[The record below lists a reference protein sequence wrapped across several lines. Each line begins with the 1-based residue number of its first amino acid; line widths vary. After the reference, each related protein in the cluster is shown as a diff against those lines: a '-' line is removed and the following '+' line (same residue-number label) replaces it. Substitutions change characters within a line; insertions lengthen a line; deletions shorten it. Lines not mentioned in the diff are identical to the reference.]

1 MKPGSFTQIYIQ
13 LIFSP
18 FRRECLF
25 RKEHK
30 DELYKYIN
38 GTIQNLK
45 HKPIVIN
52 GMSDHIHILIGLNP
66 NQSIS
71 DLVRDIKRSS
81 SIFINKKNWFRGNFQ
96 WQAGYGGFSYGRS
109 QLDSIYEYINKQELH
124 HQKISFRDEYTS
136 FLKKFAIPY
145 DEKFLFRFFN

>member
-18 FRRECLF
+18 LKRECLF
-25 RKEHK
+25 RNEHK

-38 GTIQNLK
+38 GTIKNLA

-52 GMSDHIHILIGLNP
+52 GMSDHIHILVGLNP

-71 DLVRDIKRSS
+71 DLVRDVKRSS
-81 SIFINKKNWFRGNFQ
+81 SIFINEKNWFRGNFN

-109 QLDSIYEYINKQELH
+109 QLDDICKYIKNQELQ
-124 HQKISFRDEYTS
+124 HQKITFRKEYTS
-136 FLKKFAIPY
+136 FLKKFEIEY
-145 DEKFLFRFFN
+145 EEQFLFQFFD